1 MGFVF
6 EQDRVR
12 GGYYWTPVRSEW
24 QCLDLRGRIAAQSNQ
39 ATRALSSDGA
49 RRFHTLPDK
58 SEWLHLPSESV
69 ALQVGAILSDRRPHR
84 GLPVHRVQGAALQG
98 KEDLSPVD
106 L

>member
-1 MGFVF
+1 MSIY
-6 EQDRVR
+6 DH
-12 GGYYWTPVRSEW
+12 
-24 QCLDLRGRIAAQSNQ
+24 RIMKHGSLVIY
-39 ATRALSSDGA
+39 RLSSDGA

-84 GLPVHRVQGAALQG
+84 GLPVHRVQGAPLQG
-98 KEDLSPVD
+98 KEDWSPVD